1 MKGVGREGERRGE
14 REGWEGGI
22 WEEGSEEEGWSEV
35 EGREVAGSV
44 LVCWKVQLGGSEV
57 EKVSCEG
64 RGGRR
69 GVVRESGCEGVC
81 VKK

>member
-1 MKGVGREGERRGE
+1 VRGERGGERERGGREGLG
-14 REGWEGGI
+14 REKVG
-22 WEEGSEEEGWSEV
+22 GSEEEGSSEV

-44 LVCWKVQLGGSEV
+44 LVCWKVQVGGSEV
-57 EKVSCEG
+57 ERVSWEE

-69 GVVRESGCEGVC
+69 GVVRESGCEGLC